1 MYNDTIDVSN
11 KIITDSDLL
20 EIFEK
25 MNDEILRIQRL
36 SNEETARNA
45 ALDYQN
51 QKWAY
56 KYLNTGFKCR
66 FDFYDSTTVT
76 VDTYDGFLNLYNSRL
91 SEIRDMWVNCHIYY
105 SNTMSGQINSIS
117 NSISMDIYENRM
129 EITTN
134 LSSVDNTLDEVYQL
148 IKDKVLNAPE
158 RYDDVI
164 KNKGNI
170 SNKIGFAIG
179 MIPSLIICA
188 LLAIVPLIRQIYGMS
203 YILYPVL
210 VLLLA
215 FLGGNSLF
223 RSKIDS
229 LYSII
234 EPEKKYEGWDYS
246 NSKAIYKDDINKFK
260 SKSEILIG
268 KNINNLKIRNEILD
282 INEKYSKY
290 IPIEMIILL
299 ILSILMI
306 IIGKFIQ

>member
-36 SNEETARNA
+36 SSEETARNA
-45 ALDYQN
+45 TLDYQN

-105 SNTMSGQINSIS
+105 SNSMSGQINSIS
-117 NSISMDIYENRM
+117 NSISMDIYEHRM
-129 EITTN
+129 EIVSN
-134 LSSVDNTLDEVYQL
+134 LSSSDDTLDAVYEL
-148 IKDKVLNAPE
+148 IKEKVKNAPE
-158 RYDDVI
+158 RYDEVI
-164 KNKGNI
+164 KKKGSI

-179 MIPSLIICA
+179 MIPSLIICT
-188 LLAIVPLIRQIYGMS
+188 LLAIIPLIRQIYGMS
-203 YILYPVL
+203 YVLYPVL
-210 VLLLA
+210 TLLLA
-215 FLGGNSLF
+215 FLGGNTLF
-223 RSKIDS
+223 RGKIDQ
-229 LYSII
+229 LYSYI
-234 EPEKKYEGWDYS
+234 EPEKKYMGYDT
-246 NSKAIYKDDINKFK
+246 SKSRGVYADDINKFT

-268 KNINNLKIRNEILD
+268 KNVNNLNIRKEIMDLS
-282 INEKYSKY
+282 EKYSKF
-290 IPIEMIILL
+290 IPIEIGVLVV
-299 ILSILMI
+299 LSIIMI
-306 IIGKFIQ
+306 FIGKFVQ